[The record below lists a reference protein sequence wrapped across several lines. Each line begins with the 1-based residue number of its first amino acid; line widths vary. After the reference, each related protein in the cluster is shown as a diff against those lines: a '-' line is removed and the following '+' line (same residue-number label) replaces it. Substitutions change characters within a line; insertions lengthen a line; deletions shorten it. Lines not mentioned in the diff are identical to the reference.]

1 MATTC
6 LSCALTH
13 GTKDTIGGVVTQ
25 SSNFQIRQ
33 DYSVPISGF
42 MILATKRHIKSI
54 DEFTQEERLEFIE
67 LLYNTRQKMKI
78 VLGIETIYLIQE
90 EDAAHFH
97 LWLFPRHPWM
107 EKLGQKLKSVK
118 PIMEWAQQN
127 LQTSENREEVIR
139 AVEKLKESFKAIMP

>member
-1 MATTC
+1 MTTPC

-54 DEFTQEERLEFIE
+54 DEFTKEERLEFIE
-67 LLYNTRQKMKI
+67 LLYNTRQKMKT

-90 EDAAHFH
+90 EDSAHFH
-97 LWLFPRHPWM
+97 LWLFPRYSWM
-107 EKLGQKLKSVK
+107 ENLGQKLKSVK

-127 LQTSENREEVIR
+127 LQTSENIKEVKHT
-139 AVEKLKESFKAIMP
+139 VEKLKKSFEI